1 MQKNIY
7 DLFQLYGLSVKF
19 NLILYQKGQKMNMH
33 MNLSVLIVDDHPMTV
48 DSYINLLS
56 DHDFQ
61 KKEPRFI
68 KSYNCED
75 AYNKI
80 IFQLKQNIN
89 IDFAFLDIS
98 LPPYKEFNINSGID
112 LALLIREKFPNCKIV
127 LLTMH
132 TEPLTVDKIIKKI
145 KPEGF
150 IAKSDINFE
159 LFPIIS
165 KKILEGEIY
174 RSKTIIESQRELFK
188 RNINWDNHDN
198 QILTLISQGVRTIN
212 LPQYIPLSMSAIE
225 KRKASIKDQLLKG
238 KGTDKDLVSKA
249 KKLGLL

>member
-1 MQKNIY
+1 MF
-7 DLFQLYGLSVKF
+7 LT
-19 NLILYQKGQKMNMH
+19 
-33 MNLSVLIVDDHPMTV
+33 VLIVDDHPMTV

-56 DHDFQ
+56 YNDFQ
-61 KKEPRFI
+61 KNEPSFI

-80 IFQLKQNIN
+80 NFQQKKNAK
-89 IDFAFLDIS
+89 IDFALLDIN
-98 LPPYKEFNINSGID
+98 LPPYKEHNIFNGID

-132 TEPLTVDKIIKKI
+132 SEPLTVDKIIKGI

-150 IAKSDINFE
+150 ISKSDINFE
-159 LFPIIS
+159 LFPIIC
-165 KKILEGEIY
+165 KKILKGDIF
-174 RSKTIIESQRELFK
+174 RSNTIIESQRELFK

-198 QILTLISQGVRTIN
+198 QILTLISQGVKTVN
-212 LPQYIPLSMSAIE
+212 LPDYIPLSMSAIE
-225 KRKASIKDQLLKG
+225 KRKANIKDQLLMG
-238 KGTDKDLVSKA
+238 KGSDKDLIEKA